1 LFFCD
6 LTISPRSSAMENAY
20 IDTIVDEF
28 ERGRLSRRQLVA
40 SLVGLGA
47 ATATFGGT
55 ACAQQSNEEQS
66 RESDREEAQPEP
78 SGSTFQATGLDH
90 IALDVTDVARS
101 REFYAKHLGLRVIRG
116 DDRALFMGAERDF
129 FLTLFRAER
138 PRMHHYCYSIREFN
152 ADDAVQKLADAGLR
166 PERTG
171 NRVYFPDP
179 DGLTVQ
185 ITGR

>member
-1 LFFCD
+1 
-6 LTISPRSSAMENAY
+6 MENAY
-20 IDTIVDEF
+20 VNSLVDDF
-28 ERGRLSRRQLVA
+28 ERGRLSRRQLVT

-47 ATATFGGT
+47 AAATLDG
-55 ACAQQSNEEQS
+55 AVRAQQPAEGQSGESNQEESQQ
-66 RESDREEAQPEP
+66 D
-78 SGSTFQATGLDH
+78 SGDSTFQATGLDH

-101 REFYAKHLGLRVIRG
+101 REFYAKHLALRVIRG

-129 FLTLFRAER
+129 FLTLFRADE

>member
-1 LFFCD
+1 
-6 LTISPRSSAMENAY
+6 MENSY
-20 IDTIVDEF
+20 IDRIVDEF
-28 ERGRLSRRQLVA
+28 ELGRLSRRQLVA

-47 ATATFGGT
+47 ASATLG
-55 ACAQQSNEEQS
+55 AARAQQSTEDQSQDADQEQNQQ
-66 RESDREEAQPEP
+66 EAN
-78 SGSTFQATGLDH
+78 GSTFRATGLDH

-129 FLTLFRAER
+129 FLTLFRADE

>member
-1 LFFCD
+1 
-6 LTISPRSSAMENAY
+6 MENAY
-20 IDTIVDEF
+20 IDKIVDDF

-47 ATATFGGT
+47 ATATFDG
-55 ACAQQSNEEQS
+55 AAWAQESDDGQ
-66 RESDREEAQPEP
+66 READREEGQLD
-78 SGSTFQATGLDH
+78 SNGSTFQATGLDH

-101 REFYAKHLGLRVIRG
+101 REFYAKHLGLRVVRG

>member
-1 LFFCD
+1 
-6 LTISPRSSAMENAY
+6 MENSY
-20 IDTIVDEF
+20 IDKIVDEF
-28 ERGRLSRRQLVA
+28 ELGRLSRRQLVA

-47 ATATFGGT
+47 ATATLG
-55 ACAQQSNEEQS
+55 AARAQQSTEDQSQDADQEQNP
-66 RESDREEAQPEP
+66 EEAN
-78 SGSTFQATGLDH
+78 GSTFHATGLDH

-101 REFYAKHLGLRVIRG
+101 REFYSKHLGLRVIRG
-116 DDRALFMGAERDF
+116 DDRALFM
-129 FLTLFRAER
+129 TLFRAER

>member
-1 LFFCD
+1 MGSL
-6 LTISPRSSAMENAY
+6 Y
-20 IDTIVDEF
+20 IDKIVDDF
-28 ERGRLSRRQLVA
+28 EQGRLSRRQLVA

-47 ATATFGGT
+47 ATATLNG
-55 ACAQQSNEEQS
+55 AARAQQAGEETPQAENQDADQQNQQPANEH
-66 RESDREEAQPEP
+66 
-78 SGSTFQATGLDH
+78 TFQATGLDH

-101 REFYAKHLGLRVIRG
+101 RDFYAKHLGLRVVRG

-138 PRMHHYCYSIREFN
+138 PRMHHYCYSIRNYN
-152 ADDAVQKLADAGLR
+152 ADEAVQKLADAGLR
-166 PERTG
+166 PDRTG

-185 ITGR
+185 VTGR

>member
-1 LFFCD
+1 
-6 LTISPRSSAMENAY
+6 MENLY
-20 IDTIVDEF
+20 VDKIVDAF
-28 ERGRLSRRQLVA
+28 EQGRLSRRQLVA

-47 ATATFGGT
+47 ATATLGGAIRAQQASGGT
-55 ACAQQSNEEQS
+55 G
-66 RESDREEAQPEP
+66 EAQDKAVEQQREQAANEH
-78 SGSTFQATGLDH
+78 TFEATGLDH

-101 REFYAKHLGLRVIRG
+101 RDFYAKHLGLRVIRG

-138 PRMHHYCYSIREFN
+138 PRMHHYCYSIRN
-152 ADDAVQKLADAGLR
+152 YTADEAVQKLADAGLR
-166 PERTG
+166 PDRTG

-185 ITGR
+185 VTGR